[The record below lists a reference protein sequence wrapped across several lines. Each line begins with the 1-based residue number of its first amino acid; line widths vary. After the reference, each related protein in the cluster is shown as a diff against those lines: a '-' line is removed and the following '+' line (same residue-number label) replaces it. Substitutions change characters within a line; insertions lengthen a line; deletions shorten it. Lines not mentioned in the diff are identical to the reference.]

1 MEIQNKKSR
10 FYLVPFILLASLMF
24 SVSAFSQ
31 KTQPAQLSLADILI
45 GLRSKKVTLDERN
58 KILADAVKVRG
69 VTFALT
75 PEIEKELMTT
85 GAGKEL
91 VDAIRQKNPA
101 IKPIE
106 MPVIKPQPTATPVP
120 QPTALDFQNR
130 ANLHFTKGEFDSAIA
145 DYNKVIEMKS
155 ADASVFL
162 NRGLAYSNKKNYD
175 LAIDDFD
182 KVIELNPKD
191 SAAYFNRGDSY
202 EKSGNVEKAMADYQ
216 KAFELDANNEAA
228 KDNLK
233 RLQDEQAKTAAS
245 QQKTETATTT
255 ETNNTP
261 QNVNLGTLNNLA
273 VNLVMPVY
281 PSFAQKSAI
290 QGKVTV
296 QVSLD
301 EEGKVISAKAI
312 DGPPLLRSVSEDAAR
327 KSKFKP
333 ARIGEQ
339 VVKATGVIVYN
350 FKAS

>member
-45 GLRSKKVTLDERN
+45 ALRSKKVTLDERN
-58 KILADAVKVRG
+58 KILAEAVKVRG
-69 VTFALT
+69 ITFALT

-91 VDAIRQKNPA
+91 VDAIRQKTPA
-101 IKPIE
+101 T
-106 MPVIKPQPTATPVP
+106 KPQPTLLATPTPMP

-145 DYNKVIEMKS
+145 DYSKVIEMKS

-202 EKSGNVEKAMADYQ
+202 EKSGNIEKAMADYQ

-228 KDNLK
+228 QNNLK